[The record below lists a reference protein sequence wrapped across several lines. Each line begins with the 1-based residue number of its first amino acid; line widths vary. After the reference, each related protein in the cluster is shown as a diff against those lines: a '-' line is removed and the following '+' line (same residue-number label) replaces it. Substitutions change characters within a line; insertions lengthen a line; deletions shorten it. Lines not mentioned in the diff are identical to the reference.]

1 MSDSVLRSHGPGAQR
16 PAQRAA
22 TLPVAQTHGILISQD
37 LLLEGTGTNAGSSG
51 PSDTERLPVHSALQ
65 LGQRKRGKLGVR
77 KAGGRAESAPKW
89 REEHL

>member
-1 MSDSVLRSHGPGAQR
+1 M
-16 PAQRAA
+16 
-22 TLPVAQTHGILISQD
+22 AQTHGILISQD

-51 PSDTERLPVHSALQ
+51 PSDTERLPVHAALQ

-77 KAGGRAESAPKW
+77 KAGGRAESAPGW